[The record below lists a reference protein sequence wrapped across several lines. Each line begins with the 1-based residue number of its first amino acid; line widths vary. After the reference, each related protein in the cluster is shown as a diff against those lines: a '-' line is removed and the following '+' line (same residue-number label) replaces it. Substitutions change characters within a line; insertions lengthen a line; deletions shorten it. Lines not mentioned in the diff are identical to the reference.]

1 VPRADDP
8 NVLPTGRGEAD
19 HFRVYL
25 GAAPGSGK
33 TIAML
38 DEGELRR
45 QQGADVVIAYVETHG
60 RAVTEGRI
68 GNLET
73 VPRRVI
79 EYRGN
84 QFEEMDLDAV
94 LLRQPQ
100 VALVDELAHTDVP
113 GSGRH
118 QKRWQDVL
126 ELLDAEIDVIATV
139 NIQHLE
145 SIADAAE
152 AITGVPVRERIPDWV
167 VREADHFELVD
178 ASPEQLRRRM
188 LNGNIYSAE
197 QVPHALAHFFR
208 VENLAALRQLALRFV
223 ADETEGELLRSVA
236 RYQALGLW
244 PTSERI
250 MAAVTPGPGSDAIVR
265 RAARIAE
272 MIKADL
278 DVIYVSNG
286 TNGRGQDAYLAQ
298 LRQLTSDVGGSWHL
312 LHDQDP
318 AGALIE
324 FAHDEQITQMVL
336 GASDRN
342 HWQELFT
349 GGSVVSRDAIVSAWR
364 SPPGWSSSFCPDSPT
379 ALRHAAPWAVARGPA
394 RRAPR
399 RGRAA
404 GRD

>member
-1 VPRADDP
+1 VARAE
-8 NVLPTGRGEAD
+8 NSNGRATGPQAE

-38 DEGELRR
+38 DEGRLRR
-45 QQGADVVIAYVETHG
+45 QNGADVVIAYVETHG
-60 RAVTEGRI
+60 RAVTESRV
-68 GNLET
+68 GNLES
-73 VPRRVI
+73 VPRRII

-84 QFEEMDLDAV
+84 QFEEMDLDGV
-94 LLRQPQ
+94 LRRQPQ
-100 VALVDELAHTDVP
+100 IALVDELAHTNVP

-152 AITGVPVRERIPDWV
+152 AITRVPVRERVPDWV

-188 LNGNIYSAE
+188 LNGNIYPAE
-197 QVPHALAHFFR
+197 QVPQALGHFFR
-208 VENLAALRQLALRFV
+208 AENLAALRQLALRFV
-223 ADETEGELLRSVA
+223 ADETEAELLRNVA

-244 PTSERI
+244 RTSERV
-250 MAAVTPGPGSDAIVR
+250 MAAVTPEPGSDAIIR

-272 MIKADL
+272 LTKADL
-278 DVIYVSNG
+278 DVVYVSNG
-286 TNGRGQDAYLAQ
+286 SNGRGQDASMAQ

-312 LHDQDP
+312 LHDQDA
-318 AGALIE
+318 AGALTE
-324 FAHDEQITQMVL
+324 FARDEQITQIVL

-342 HWQELFT
+342 HWQELVT
-349 GGSVVSRDAIVSAWR
+349 GGSMVSRISRLAARAGIDVHIV
-364 SPPGWSSSFCPDSPT
+364 
-379 ALRHAAPWAVARGPA
+379 ALRQVTPS
-394 RRAPR
+394 
-399 RGRAA
+399 
-404 GRD
+404 